1 MSTNPDDH
9 PPRLIDQVRSFFRRK
24 PDTLPESDLE
34 RDFQDL
40 IDQGEEQGLLTP
52 EQGDMIQSIFEFKDT
67 VVREVMVPR
76 TEMIAVETGVSI
88 QTIIDLT
95 LEHGHSRLPIYKEN
109 PDNIVGTL
117 HVKDLLPYWHLPPD
131 QPIPSEIIRPAT
143 FVPETKKIVHL
154 FRELKMEKVHM
165 AIVLD
170 EYGGTS
176 GMVTMEDIIEEI
188 IGEIED
194 EYDRQEP
201 RLRTLENGRIEVDA
215 RLEIEEF
222 ENYFNLKI
230 EEKSYE
236 TVGGLIIHL
245 LERVPEVG
253 EKIHFQGLEM
263 SILDADKRRI
273 RRLMVERKKGTL
285 GHPR

>member
-9 PPRLIDQVRSFFRRK
+9 PSRLIDQVRSFFRRK
-24 PDTLPESDLE
+24 PNTLPESELE
-34 RDFQDL
+34 RDFQEL

-76 TEMIAVETGVSI
+76 TEMVAVETGVSI

-131 QPIPSEIIRPAT
+131 LPIPAEIIRPAS

-201 RLRTLENGRIEVDA
+201 RLKPLENGRIEVDA

-253 EKIHFQGLEM
+253 EKIHFQDLEM

-273 RRLMVERKKGTL
+273 RRLMVERKKEPL
-285 GHPR
+285 GDPR